1 MARITIVFITVLD
14 LIPKQTK
21 INAKLQNFN
30 FKPEIFIFEF
40 SRKQP
45 LYKLPFYEIYFC
57 AFPSKIKI
65 SVKNLNFEFFGNI
78 QFVKIQEIAIFV
90 IFYQKWQIFLRNKI
104 F

>member
-65 SVKNLNFEFFGNI
+65 SVKNLNFEFFGNKPIILMANFRKITKII
-78 QFVKIQEIAIFV
+78 QRV
-90 IFYQKWQIFLRNKI
+90 NS
-104 F
+104 